1 MYKIISFVSD
11 SEGLWDNIRSV
22 SVKSEGLD
30 FSSDFNDDILISN
43 DDFTIRSSSAGRKAS
58 NQDDKFWAPEK
69 FKCSKCKKYFKWK
82 IDLVHHLKVSCGGNK
97 CECCPFCDYRT
108 DRKWNLKSH
117 MKRRH
122 NIQH

>member
-1 MYKIISFVSD
+1 MFVSE
-11 SEGLWDNIRSV
+11 SGLLWVNCRTS
-22 SVKSEGLD
+22 SVKSEGGLD
-30 FSSDFNDDILISN
+30 FSSDFNDDILISH
-43 DDFTIRSSSAGRKAS
+43 DDYHPRSSSTERKFGAD
-58 NQDDKFWAPEK
+58 QGEEKFWLPETDK
-69 FKCSKCKKYFKWK
+69 FKCSKCKKHFRWK
-82 IDLVHHLKVSCGGNK
+82 IDLVHHLKVSCGGTK